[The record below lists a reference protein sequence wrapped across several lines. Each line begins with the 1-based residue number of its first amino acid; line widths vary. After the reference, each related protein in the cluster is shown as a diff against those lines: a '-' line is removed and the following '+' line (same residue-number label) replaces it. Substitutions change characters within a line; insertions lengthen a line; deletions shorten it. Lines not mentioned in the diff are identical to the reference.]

1 VHYLRFGPKDRNVQ
15 LKEPHEGAE
24 P

>member
-1 VHYLRFGPKDRNVQ
+1 VHYLRFVPKEREESI
-15 LKEPHEGAE
+15 KEPHEGAE